1 MEVDYDE
8 IWREAFANKW
18 DGDGNLPST
27 PVSTPKCAH
36 TDRYTYY
43 TEGYE
48 VCLQCG
54 EIIQECIFEKVVW
67 APNHRF
73 KATYQRMHHFNERL
87 NQFMG
92 TEPPVPRKVIED
104 VRKLVGSGPVTKT
117 TIRAAL
123 RQLHLPKYI
132 ERWVSIWCD
141 LTGEKPPVLSGD
153 EVQRMRS
160 LFVMVER
167 AFMVHK
173 PDNRKAMIH
182 YNFVF
187 VRMLQILNLP
197 HLYRFFPQLKS
208 KSKFRHIDAVW
219 ECMCKWLNV
228 PYLPFPHVKG
238 LR

>member
-1 MEVDYDE
+1 MGEEVDYDE
-8 IWREAFANKW
+8 IWRQAFAGKW
-18 DGDGNLPST
+18 DSDTVEPA
-27 PVSTPKCAH
+27 PACAH

-43 TEGYE
+43 AEGYE
-48 VCLQCG
+48 VCLTCG
-54 EIIQECIFEKVVW
+54 EIIQECVFEKVTW
-67 APNHRF
+67 APNHSF

-92 TEPPVPRKVIED
+92 TEPPVPRQVIED
-104 VRKLVGSGPVTKT
+104 VRGIVGGGPVTKT
-117 TIRAAL
+117 GIRAAL
-123 RQLHLPKYI
+123 RQLRLPKYI

-141 LTGEKPPVLSGD
+141 LTGEKPPVLSGY
-153 EVQRMRS
+153 EIQRMRS
-160 LFVMVER
+160 LFVLVER

-187 VRMLQILNLP
+187 VRMLQILGNLT

-208 KSKFRHIDAVW
+208 KAKFRTIDSVW
-219 ECMCKWLNV
+219 ESMCKWLNV

>member
-1 MEVDYDE
+1 MGEEVDYDE
-8 IWREAFANKW
+8 IWRQAFAGKW
-18 DGDGNLPST
+18 DSDTVEPA
-27 PVSTPKCAH
+27 PACVH

-43 TEGYE
+43 AEGYE
-48 VCLQCG
+48 VCLTCG
-54 EIIQECIFEKVVW
+54 EIIQECVFEKVTW
-67 APNHRF
+67 APNHSF
-73 KATYQRMHHFNERL
+73 KATYQRMHHLNERL

-104 VRKLVGSGPVTKT
+104 VRGIVGGGPVTKT
-117 TIRAAL
+117 AIRAAL
-123 RQLHLPKYI
+123 RSLRLPKYI

-141 LTGEKPPVLSGD
+141 LTGEKPPVLNGY
-153 EVQRMRS
+153 EIQRMRS
-160 LFVMVER
+160 LFVLVER

-187 VRMLQILNLP
+187 VRMLQILGNLT

>member
-1 MEVDYDE
+1 MGEEVDYDE
-8 IWREAFANKW
+8 IWRQAFANKW
-18 DGDGNLPST
+18 DTDTVEPA
-27 PVSTPKCAH
+27 PACAH

-48 VCLQCG
+48 VCLTCG
-54 EIIQECIFEKVVW
+54 EIIQECVFEKVTW
-67 APNHRF
+67 APNHSF

-104 VRKLVGSGPVTKT
+104 VRGIVGTSPVTKT
-117 TIRAAL
+117 AIRAAL
-123 RQLHLPKYI
+123 RQLRLPKYI

-141 LTGEKPPVLSGD
+141 LTGEKPPVLNGY
-153 EVQRMRS
+153 EIQRMRS
-160 LFVMVER
+160 LFVLVER

-182 YNFVF
+182 YNFIF
-187 VRMLQILNLP
+187 VRMLQILGNLA

-208 KSKFRHIDAVW
+208 KSKFRHIDSVW

>member
-1 MEVDYDE
+1 
-8 IWREAFANKW
+8 
-18 DGDGNLPST
+18 
-27 PVSTPKCAH
+27 
-36 TDRYTYY
+36 
-43 TEGYE
+43 
-48 VCLQCG
+48 
-54 EIIQECIFEKVVW
+54 
-67 APNHRF
+67 
-73 KATYQRMHHFNERL
+73 
-87 NQFMG
+87 
-92 TEPPVPRKVIED
+92 
-104 VRKLVGSGPVTKT
+104 
-117 TIRAAL
+117 
-123 RQLHLPKYI
+123 
-132 ERWVSIWCD
+132 VSIWCE
-141 LTGEKPPVLSGD
+141 LTGEKPPVLNGD

-160 LFVMVER
+160 LFVLVER